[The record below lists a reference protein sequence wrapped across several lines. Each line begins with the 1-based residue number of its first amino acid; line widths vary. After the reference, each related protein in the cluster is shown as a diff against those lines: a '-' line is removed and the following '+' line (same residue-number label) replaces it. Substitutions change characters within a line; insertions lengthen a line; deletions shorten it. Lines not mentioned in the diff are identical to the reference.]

1 MAYFP
6 AFLKFD
12 DKTILIVGGG
22 NIALEKLE
30 HLLNFSSNITLIS
43 KNFSEKIDDLIDKHS
58 LKIFQKEYEKG
69 DAKGYDIV
77 IVAVDDFG
85 LQEDIYFETREY
97 KILCNCVDLQQ
108 YCDFIFPSY
117 IKRGDLTV
125 AISTSGSS
133 PAFAKNFKTFF
144 SILIPEGVEDFLKE
158 LKELRSTIP
167 KGKERR
173 RFFDNKEKDYINSW
187 EKKSGQK
194 EEKYFINI
202 ISGYIFYSW
211 FYWI

>member
-12 DKTILIVGGG
+12 DKKILIVGGG

-43 KNFSEKIDDLIDKHS
+43 KNFSKDILSLRDKHS
-58 LKIFQKEYEKG
+58 LKCFQKGYEKG
-69 DAKGYDIV
+69 DLKDFDIV
-77 IVAVDDFG
+77 IAAVDDFS
-85 LQEDIYFETREY
+85 LQEEIYFETREY

-117 IKRGDLTV
+117 IKKGDLIV

-133 PAFAKNFKTFF
+133 PAFARNFKKYLLN
-144 SILIPEGVEDFLKE
+144 LIPNGVEEFLKE
-158 LKELRSTIP
+158 LKEERIILP
-167 KGKERR
+167 KGKDRMQ
-173 RFFDNKEKDYINSW
+173 FFDKKVKDYINSW
-187 EKKSGQK
+187 KNK
-194 EEKYFINI
+194 EEK
-202 ISGYIFYSW
+202 
-211 FYWI
+211 

>member
-43 KNFSEKIDDLIDKHS
+43 KNFSEK
-58 LKIFQKEYEKG
+58 G

-77 IVAVDDFG
+77 IVAVDDFV

-133 PAFAKNFKTFF
+133 PAFAKNFKTFL
-144 SILIPEGVEDFLKE
+144 SNLIPEGVEDFLKE

-167 KGKERR
+167 KGKERM
-173 RFFDNKEKDYINSW
+173 RFFDNKVKDYINSW

-194 EEKYFINI
+194 
-202 ISGYIFYSW
+202 
-211 FYWI
+211 